1 MGNQINQHKVGK
13 REARVGAGVVEMQGR
28 NPGDCVWGPC
38 GRAPLPCTICSP
50 FLLYPVPT
58 GGHKGPCP
66 TFAPPPPLRELPSR
80 VSTGGHK
87 GPYPYA
93 TYCNPFSKNLSAKVS
108 LMKVRLLLLLSIPII
123 FTLLALPAHAASTG
137 RIFGQLL
144 DGTNKNA
151 PIAGQ
156 TVTLQVAQGNNA
168 KDLASVTTDA
178 HGSYSFNTL
187 ATDSNT
193 GYALYTR
200 YRGAQYNSDIIT
212 LNSKPVQQVNL
223 TVYQTTTSTANI
235 AIIRAT
241 ILLREPDAQKGSVSV
256 SELYIFRN
264 LDTRTY
270 VGSLNASQGMPNALR
285 FSLPH
290 TARNVALGQE
300 FSGYKVVMVDRGFA
314 SDAAIPP
321 GDSQFSFAFDMP
333 YSSSNYDFDYTVVY
347 PTVQLNVLV
356 PPDIHASS
364 DILVSQGP
372 KTANQRPY
380 ILFQA
385 NALLASKAVHLQLEG
400 LSAAASSSA
409 ASNTSFS
416 LPLWLLIGLLIM
428 AAIIFITMLF
438 YRATSHSTSPKKTSQ
453 RKPQKQRKNTAAKP
467 QTAQPSDKEKEQA
480 LLQELLDLDKA
491 FEAGKLTK
499 KVYQERRAKT
509 KARLRTIMHQK
520 VTP

>member
-1 MGNQINQHKVGK
+1 MTTGNMNHNLYQINQH
-13 REARVGAGVVEMQGR
+13 
-28 NPGDCVWGPC
+28 N
-38 GRAPLPCTICSP
+38 
-50 FLLYPVPT
+50 
-58 GGHKGPCP
+58 
-66 TFAPPPPLRELPSR
+66 PPLRDLPS
-80 VSTGGHK
+80 VV
-87 GPYPYA
+87 A
-93 TYCNPFSKNLSAKVS
+93 LCF
-108 LMKVRLLLLLSIPII
+108 II
-123 FTLLALPAHAASTG
+123 ITIFLVFPSPSYAASSG

-178 HGSYSFNTL
+178 HGSYSFNGL
-187 ATDSNT
+187 ATDSNIS
-193 GYALYTR
+193 YALYTR
-200 YRGAQYNSDIIT
+200 YLGAQYNSDIIT

-235 AIIRAT
+235 AIVRAT
-241 ILLREPDAQKGSVSV
+241 ILLREPNAQKGSVSV

-270 VGSLNASQGMPNALR
+270 VGSLGASQGMPNALR

-333 YSSSNYDFDYTVVY
+333 YGTSNYDFDYTVVY
-347 PTVQLNVLV
+347 PTVQLDVLV

-364 DILVSQGP
+364 DILVSRGP
-372 KTANQRPY
+372 KTADQHPY

-385 NALLASKAVHLQLEG
+385 NALLASKALHLELEG
-400 LSAAASSSA
+400 LSTAASSSA
-409 ASNTSFS
+409 TSNSPFS
-416 LPLWLLIGLLIM
+416 LPVWLLIGLLIM

-438 YRATSHSTSPKKTSQ
+438 YRATSRSTSTKKASQ
-453 RKPQKQRKNTAAKP
+453 RKPQQQRENTAAKAK
-467 QTAQPSDKEKEQA
+467 TTQPSDKEKERA

-509 KARLRTIMHQK
+509 KARLRAIMREK
-520 VTP
+520 VTL

>member
-1 MGNQINQHKVGK
+1 MTTGNRHHNLYQINQHNVGK
-13 REARVGAGVVEMQGR
+13 EGHKQLQVSQTKAEGYSTR
-28 NPGDCVWGPC
+28 
-38 GRAPLPCTICSP
+38 RA
-50 FLLYPVPT
+50 
-58 GGHKGPCP
+58 GGHKGPNP
-66 TFAPPPPLRELPSR
+66 PSAPPPPLRD
-80 VSTGGHK
+80 
-87 GPYPYA
+87 
-93 TYCNPFSKNLSAKVS
+93 
-108 LMKVRLLLLLSIPII
+108 
-123 FTLLALPAHAASTG
+123 LALCLVIITIFLVFPSPSYAASTG
-137 RIFGQLL
+137 RIFGKLL
-144 DGTNKNA
+144 DGTNKNV

-168 KDLASVTTDA
+168 KDLANVTTDA
-178 HGSYSFNTL
+178 HGSYSFNAL

-193 GYALYTR
+193 NYALYTR
-200 YRGAQYNSDIIT
+200 YLGAQYNSDIIT
-212 LNSKPVQQVNL
+212 LKSKPVQEVNL

-235 AIIRAT
+235 AIVRAT
-241 ILLREPDAQKGSVSV
+241 ILLREPNAQKGSVSV

-270 VGSLNASQGMPNALR
+270 VGSLDASHGMPNALR

-333 YSSSNYDFDYTVVY
+333 YSTSSYDFDYTVVY
-347 PTVQLNVLV
+347 PTVQLNILV

-364 DILVSQGP
+364 DTLVSQGL
-372 KTANQRPY
+372 KTADQHPY
-380 ILFQA
+380 NLFQA
-385 NALLASKAVHLQLEG
+385 NALLAGKAVHLELEG
-400 LSAAASSSA
+400 LSTAASTSA
-409 ASNTSFS
+409 TSNASFG

-428 AAIIFITMLF
+428 VAIILITMLF
-438 YRATSHSTSPKKTSQ
+438 YRSTSRFTSSKKASQHKPQ
-453 RKPQKQRKNTAAKP
+453 RKSTAAKP

-509 KARLRTIMHQK
+509 KARLRAIMREK
-520 VTP
+520 VTL